1 MPDLR
6 TDVHLLNYALLI
18 RRVRYNKIIRLLAFL
33 GVGGM
38 GFSGTNRHWFI
49 IGAEFPVG
57 QFLADLASELALP
70 YNSHR
75 LDSRQLLSVP
85 VGMPSTPLAILA
97 VSGEDEVTIAHI
109 SEWVELLIEHDIPIV
124 LLSSAKVFA
133 YNEVGSLEHDEMTG
147 EQRLIRLENLVRQQ
161 SRHLILRVNQPFS
174 LLSGDFAVQI
184 LAKARSEGKLT
195 LDNLIRIA
203 PTPADDIAQVIH
215 ALMQQID
222 CDESLWGTYHYC
234 SVESTTEYAFAEVL
248 LAEARQY
255 EDLAHVTL
263 EELEDDLCEPS
274 ETILDSKL
282 IKHNFGIKPKP
293 WRQALSR
300 LVRRYYRADQNT
312 AT

>member
-1 MPDLR
+1 
-6 TDVHLLNYALLI
+6 
-18 RRVRYNKIIRLLAFL
+18 
-33 GVGGM
+33 M

-57 QFLADLASELALP
+57 QCLADLASELALP
-70 YNSHR
+70 YSSRR
-75 LDSRQLLSVP
+75 LDSREPLSIP
-85 VGMPSTPLAILA
+85 LGTASAPLAILSA
-97 VSGEDEVTIAHI
+97 SGEDANAIEHLEAWI
-109 SEWVELLIEHDIPIV
+109 ERLIEQDIPIV

-133 YNEVGSLEHDEMTG
+133 YNELGSLENDAMTG
-147 EQRLIRLENLVRQQ
+147 DERLISIENQVRQQ
-161 SRHLILRVNQPFS
+161 LRHLIVRVNQPFS
-174 LLSGDFAVQI
+174 LLTGDYAVQM
-184 LAKARSEGKLT
+184 LAKARSQGNLT

-215 ALMQQID
+215 ALLQQID

-263 EELEDDLCEPS
+263 KELDDDKCQPS

-282 IKHNFGIKPKP
+282 IKHNFGIKAKP
-293 WRQALSR
+293 WRKALSR
-300 LVRRYYRADQNT
+300 LIRRYYRADDKKDT
-312 AT
+312 

>member
-1 MPDLR
+1 
-6 TDVHLLNYALLI
+6 
-18 RRVRYNKIIRLLAFL
+18 
-33 GVGGM
+33 M

-57 QFLADLASELALP
+57 QFLAKLASELALP
-70 YNSHR
+70 YSSRR
-75 LDSRQLLSVP
+75 LDSREKLSVP

-97 VSGEDEVTIAHI
+97 VSDEDSDTIGHLA
-109 SEWVELLIEHDIPIV
+109 EWIELLIEQDIPMV
-124 LLSSAKVFA
+124 LLSSAKVFD
-133 YNEVGSLEHDEMTG
+133 YNEVGSLENDEMTG
-147 EQRLIRLENLVRQQ
+147 DAGLIALENQVRKQL
-161 SRHLILRVNQPFS
+161 RHLIVRVNQPFS
-174 LLSGDFAVQI
+174 LLTGDYAVQL
-184 LAKARSEGKLT
+184 LASARREGSLT

-215 ALMQQID
+215 ALLQQIG

-263 EELEDDLCEPS
+263 EALDDDQCRPT

-293 WRQALSR
+293 WRQGVSR
-300 LVRRYYRADQNT
+300 LIRSYYRADKKT
-312 AT
+312 DA

>member
-1 MPDLR
+1 
-6 TDVHLLNYALLI
+6 
-18 RRVRYNKIIRLLAFL
+18 
-33 GVGGM
+33 M

-57 QFLADLASELALP
+57 QCLANLASELALP
-70 YNSHR
+70 YSSRR
-75 LDSRQLLSVP
+75 LDSREQLSVP
-85 VGMPSTPLAILA
+85 VGAPAMPLAILA
-97 VSGEDEVTIAHI
+97 VSGEDTETRKHLN
-109 SEWVELLIEHDIPIV
+109 EWIELLNEQDIPIV
-124 LLSSAKVFA
+124 LLSSAKVFN
-133 YNEVGSLEHDEMTG
+133 YNEVGSLENDEMTG
-147 EQRLIRLENLVRQQ
+147 DADLIAVENQARKQL
-161 SRHLILRVNQPFS
+161 RHLILRVNQPFS
-174 LLSGDFAVQI
+174 LLTGDYAVQL
-184 LAKARSEGKLT
+184 LAKARDQGSLK

-215 ALMQQID
+215 ALLQQIG

-255 EDLAHVTL
+255 EDLAHVVL
-263 EELEDDLCEPS
+263 EELDDDECRPS

-300 LVRRYYRADQNT
+300 LMRRYYRADENND
-312 AT
+312 A

>member
-1 MPDLR
+1 
-6 TDVHLLNYALLI
+6 
-18 RRVRYNKIIRLLAFL
+18 
-33 GVGGM
+33 M

-57 QFLADLASELALP
+57 QCLADLASELALP
-70 YNSHR
+70 YSSRR
-75 LDSRQLLSVP
+75 LDSREPLSIP
-85 VGMPSTPLAILA
+85 LGMASAPLAIVSA
-97 VSGEDEVTIAHI
+97 SGEDANAIEHLEAWI
-109 SEWVELLIEHDIPIV
+109 ERLIEQDIPIV

-133 YNEVGSLEHDEMTG
+133 YNELGSLENDAMTG
-147 EQRLIRLENLVRQQ
+147 DERLISIENQVRQQ
-161 SRHLILRVNQPFS
+161 LRHLIVRVNQPFS
-174 LLSGDFAVQI
+174 LLTGDYAVQM
-184 LAKARSEGKLT
+184 LAKARSQGSLT

-215 ALMQQID
+215 ALLQQID

-263 EELEDDLCEPS
+263 KELDDDKCQPS

-282 IKHNFGIKPKP
+282 IKHNFGIKAKP
-293 WRQALSR
+293 WRKALSR
-300 LVRRYYRADQNT
+300 LIRRYYRADDNKDT
-312 AT
+312 

>member
-1 MPDLR
+1 
-6 TDVHLLNYALLI
+6 
-18 RRVRYNKIIRLLAFL
+18 
-33 GVGGM
+33 M

-57 QFLADLASELALP
+57 QCLANLASELALP
-70 YNSHR
+70 YSSRR
-75 LDSRQLLSVP
+75 LDSREKLSVP
-85 VGMPSTPLAILA
+85 VGMPATPLAILA
-97 VSGEDEVTIAHI
+97 VSGEGTDTIGHLA
-109 SEWVELLIEHDIPIV
+109 EWIELLIEQDIPMV
-124 LLSSAKVFA
+124 LLSSAKVFN
-133 YNEVGSLEHDEMTG
+133 YNEVGSLETDEMTG
-147 EQRLIRLENLVRQQ
+147 DADLIALENQARKQL
-161 SRHLILRVNQPFS
+161 RHLIVRVNQPFS
-174 LLSGDFAVQI
+174 LLTGDYAVQL
-184 LAKARSEGKLT
+184 LAKARSEGHLK

-215 ALMQQID
+215 ALLQQIG

-263 EELEDDLCEPS
+263 EELDDDECRPS

-300 LVRRYYRADQNT
+300 LMRRYYRADEKSDS
-312 AT
+312 

>member
-1 MPDLR
+1 
-6 TDVHLLNYALLI
+6 
-18 RRVRYNKIIRLLAFL
+18 
-33 GVGGM
+33 M

-57 QFLADLASELALP
+57 QCLADLASELALP
-70 YNSHR
+70 YSSRR
-75 LDSRQLLSVP
+75 LDSREPLSIP
-85 VGMPSTPLAILA
+85 LGMASAPLAIVSA
-97 VSGEDEVTIAHI
+97 SGEDANAIEHLEAWI
-109 SEWVELLIEHDIPIV
+109 ERLIEQDIPIV

-133 YNEVGSLEHDEMTG
+133 YNELGSLENDAMTG
-147 EQRLIRLENLVRQQ
+147 DERLISIENQVRQQ
-161 SRHLILRVNQPFS
+161 LRHLIVRVNQPFS
-174 LLSGDFAVQI
+174 LLTGDYAVQM
-184 LAKARSEGKLT
+184 LAKARRQGSLT

-215 ALMQQID
+215 ALLQQID

-263 EELEDDLCEPS
+263 KELDDDKCQPS

-282 IKHNFGIKPKP
+282 IKHNFGIKAKP
-293 WRQALSR
+293 WRKALSR
-300 LVRRYYRADQNT
+300 LIRRYYRADDNKDT
-312 AT
+312 

>member
-1 MPDLR
+1 
-6 TDVHLLNYALLI
+6 
-18 RRVRYNKIIRLLAFL
+18 
-33 GVGGM
+33 M

-57 QFLADLASELALP
+57 QCLAELANELALP
-70 YNSHR
+70 YSSRR
-75 LDSRQLLSVP
+75 LDSRQSLSVP
-85 VGMPSTPLAILA
+85 VGMPSTPLAIIA
-97 VSGEDEVTIAHI
+97 VSGEEVGATEHLEAWI
-109 SEWVELLIEHDIPIV
+109 ELLNEQDIPIV

-133 YNEVGSLEHDEMTG
+133 YNEVGSLENDAMSGDEG
-147 EQRLIRLENLVRQQ
+147 LISIENQTRQQ
-161 SRHLILRVNQPFS
+161 LRHLIIRVNQPFS
-174 LLSGDFAVQI
+174 LLTGDYAVQL
-184 LAKARSEGKLT
+184 LAKARSQGSLV

-203 PTPADDIAQVIH
+203 PTPADDIAQVIY
-215 ALMQQID
+215 ALLQQIG

-263 EELEDDLCEPS
+263 EELDDDKCQPS

-293 WRQALSR
+293 WRKALSR
-300 LVRRYYRADQNT
+300 LIRRYYRANDKKDI
-312 AT
+312 